1 MELRHLRYFLAV
13 AEERHFG
20 RAALRLRMAQ
30 PPLSRQIQ
38 ALERE
43 LGFQLFQRTR
53 RGVELTPAGS
63 AFLDGTRRIF
73 AETDRAIIEARRAN
87 SGETGRLA
95 MGYLSS
101 LAYSGLTRLLR
112 AFREQAPHVELVM
125 REMPPQEQ
133 LEALKQG
140 RLDVGFVRGPIEDPT
155 IAFER
160 VRKERLFV
168 AMASDHP
175 LASRARI
182 PLEVL
187 SGEPF
192 VTFPRARATAFF
204 DSIMALCRSAGFTP
218 RIVQDA
224 PLLDVV
230 SLVAAGFG
238 VAIVPESLRDVNR
251 PDITLI
257 PIIGSPTIDLL
268 AAWMLGNASPAV
280 RTFLET
286 MRRVGVAQSA
296 AR

>member
-1 MELRHLRYFLAV
+1 MAV

-43 LGFQLFQRTR
+43 LGFVLFQRTR
-53 RGVELTPAGS
+53 RGVELTPAGT
-63 AFLDGTRRIF
+63 AFLDGARRVF
-73 AETDRAIIEARRAN
+73 AETDRAVIEARRAN
-87 SGETGRLA
+87 SGEVGRLA
-95 MGYLSS
+95 VGYLSS

-112 AFREQAPHVELVM
+112 AFREQAPQVELAL
-125 REMPPQEQ
+125 RELPPQEQ

-140 RLDVGFVRGPIEDPT
+140 RLDIGFVRGPIEDPT
-155 IAFER
+155 IAYER

-168 AMASDHP
+168 AMPPDHP
-175 LASRARI
+175 LATRTRI

-192 VTFPRARATAFF
+192 VVFPRARATAFF

-238 VAIVPESLRDVNR
+238 VAILPESLRDVNR
-251 PDITLI
+251 PDIVLL

-280 RTFLET
+280 RIFLET
-286 MRRVGVAQSA
+286 MRKVGVAQNA